1 MKQEL
6 ISTYTIENKTL
17 FFEKSTNFFTKNI
30 RLKVYLQ
37 KDLFIK
43 IVTKEKNCTKTI
55 IKDNPNPSKKEFLYE
70 IKGKQSDVLN
80 FIKLIKNDFKKQSK
94 QYNYTSILYY

>member
-17 FFEKSTNFFTKNI
+17 FFEKSTNFFTKKFK
-30 RLKVYLQ
+30 LKVYLQ

-55 IKDNPNPSKKEFLYE
+55 IEDNPNPSKKELLYKIE
-70 IKGKQSDVLN
+70 GKQSDILN
-80 FIKLIKNDFKKQSK
+80 FIKLIKSDFEKNSK